1 MLNQL
6 TRRMIALYRGEP
18 RRIQHFLKVHS
29 LARLIAISEGL
40 SGDAL
45 LTLEAAALVHD
56 IGIQEAE
63 RRFGYNNGKL
73 QETYGPPL
81 AEGLLRSLGFSEA
94 VTARVVWLVGHHHT
108 YTNISGLDHRIL
120 VEADFLVNLYEDQ
133 SDAPAVKSV
142 YEKIFV
148 TKTGKEIFRRMYGGM
163 LQ

>member
-120 VEADFLVNLYEDQ
+120 VEADFLVNLYEDGAEAQ
-133 SDAPAVKSV
+133 AIQAAYQRV
-142 YEKIFV
+142 F
-148 TKTGKEIFRRMYGGM
+148 TTGSGRALCRVMFGI
-163 LQ
+163 Q

>member
-108 YTNISGLDHRIL
+108 YTNISGLDHSIL
-120 VEADFLVNLYEDQ
+120 VEADFLVNLYEDGAEAQ
-133 SDAPAVKSV
+133 AIQAAYQRV
-142 YEKIFV
+142 F
-148 TKTGKEIFRRMYGGM
+148 TTGSGRALCRDMFGI
-163 LQ
+163 Q